1 MKHIIFVKDLTT
13 VEDVNKLQDALSDT
27 RLDFEINLER
37 SAIIIDGRNDLVHLA
52 KTAIREAGYT
62 VE

>member
-1 MKHIIFVKDLTT
+1 MKHIIFVKDLTSQQ
-13 VEDVNKLQDALSDT
+13 DVNKLQDALSDT

-37 SAIIIDGRNDLVHLA
+37 SAVIIEGRNDLVHLA
-52 KTAIREAGYT
+52 KTAIREAGYI

>member
-13 VEDVNKLQDALSDT
+13 VEDVRKLQDALSDT

>member
-13 VEDVNKLQDALSDT
+13 VEDVSKLQDALSDT

-37 SAIIIDGRNDLVHLA
+37 SAIIIEGRNDLVHLA

-62 VE
+62 VA

>member
-13 VEDVNKLQDALSDT
+13 VEDVSKLQDALSDT

>member
-13 VEDVNKLQDALSDT
+13 VEDVSKLQDALSDT

-37 SAIIIDGRNDLVHLA
+37 SAIIIEGRNDLVHLA